1 MNNSIILKGTKL
13 VIPKCLQP
21 QFLKLAHE
29 SYQGVANTKQL
40 LREKVWW
47 PGIDNDVETMIQN
60 CHASHLLSIQSRPPP
75 VNMSKLP
82 DGPWENSNR
91 S

>member
-40 LREKVWW
+40 LREKVW
-47 PGIDNDVETMIQN
+47 
-60 CHASHLLSIQSRPPP
+60 
-75 VNMSKLP
+75 
-82 DGPWENSNR
+82 
-91 S
+91 